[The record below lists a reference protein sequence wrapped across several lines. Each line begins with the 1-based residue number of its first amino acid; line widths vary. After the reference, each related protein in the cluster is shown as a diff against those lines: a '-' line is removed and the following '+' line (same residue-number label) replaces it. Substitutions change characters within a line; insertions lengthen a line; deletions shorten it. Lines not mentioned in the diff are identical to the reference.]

1 MHFEIEF
8 LKKDF
13 TERENL
19 HKVTRKQETNNLYNR
34 KINILMINLYLFIY
48 SQLLIIIHLVKV
60 CLK

>member
-13 TERENL
+13 TEGENL
-19 HKVTRKQETNNLYNR
+19 LKAARKQETHNLYNR

-48 SQLLIIIHLVKV
+48 SQLLIIMHLVKM
-60 CLK
+60 CR